1 MTLQYMYCR
10 SRHVLAFWRDATRL
24 AFPKTKQK
32 LDNRL
37 QSTTFY
43 NSLFAPQN
51 KETNERDV
59 K

>member
-10 SRHVLAFWRDATRL
+10 SRHVLVFWRDATRL

-32 LDNRL
+32 LNRL
-37 QSTTFY
+37 QSTRFY
-43 NSLFAPQN
+43 NSLFDPQN
-51 KETNERDV
+51 KATNERDV